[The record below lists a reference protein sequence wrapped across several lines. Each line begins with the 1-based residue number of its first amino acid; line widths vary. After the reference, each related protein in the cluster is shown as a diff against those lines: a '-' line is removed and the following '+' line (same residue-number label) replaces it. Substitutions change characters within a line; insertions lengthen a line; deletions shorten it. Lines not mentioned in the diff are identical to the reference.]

1 VTVFPAEPDDGPTR
15 FATVR
20 GTQLAYRDT
29 GTPES
34 LGPPVPTFV
43 WAHSLLA
50 SMAQEDATGIFD
62 WSPLHGQARVIRYDA
77 RGHGASQLGS
87 DPERQTWP
95 ELASD
100 LLSLLEFFNLTN
112 AVGAVAGGASM
123 GCGTL
128 LHAAVRE
135 PDRFPALV
143 LALPPTAWQGRRYQ
157 ALLYRTVGMLAANRL
172 VDAGVS
178 GFNAVRSRFPRR
190 PKTPR
195 GALVAAGMDQFLRSP
210 RRTVGPFRGAAVT
223 DLPAEEAL
231 TALRMPVLIL
241 AWTGDR
247 MHPVQVATRLQA
259 LLPNAELLI
268 ATTDEDVLEWPKRV
282 AEFVAG
288 LPQAPGLP

>member
-1 VTVFPAEPDDGPTR
+1 VTVFPGDPDEEATEFALVRDTR
-15 FATVR
+15 
-20 GTQLAYRDT
+20 LAYRDT
-29 GTPES
+29 GTPQS
-34 LGPPVPTFV
+34 LGAPVPTFI

-50 SMAQEDATGIFD
+50 SMAQEDATGIFN

-77 RGHGASQLGS
+77 RGHGASDLGS

-95 ELASD
+95 ELAAD
-100 LLSLLEFFNLTN
+100 LLSLLERL
-112 AVGAVAGGASM
+112 AVPRPVGGGASM
-123 GCGTL
+123 GCGTV

-143 LALPPTAWQGRRYQ
+143 LALPPTAWKGRRYQ
-157 ALLYRTVGMLAANRL
+157 ALLYRTVGLLAANGL

-223 DLPAEEAL
+223 DLPPEEAL

-247 MHPVQVATRLQA
+247 MHPVRVATRLQA

-288 LPQAPGLP
+288 LPQAPGPG